1 MGVELPADS
10 KCLLA
15 IVAIAALAIAS
26 VSKGVDGQIMWLA
39 IIAIAGLG
47 GYDVYTQLKREDA
60 ARSAAKV

>member
-1 MGVELPADS
+1 LPTDS
-10 KCLLA
+10 KTLLA

-26 VSKGVDGQIMWLA
+26 VSQNIDGQIMWLA

-60 ARSAAKV
+60 ARATPKV

>member
-1 MGVELPADS
+1 MGAELPTDS

-39 IIAIAGLG
+39 IICIAGLG

-60 ARSAAKV
+60 ARSAPKI